1 MAGLSLREP
10 GSWLS
15 DDVLGGERLDLSGVL
30 SSLLDK
36 GVALRGGVTLA
47 VADIDLVYLDLALLL
62 TAIETAMKEPKR
74 TPLLASA
81 FGPPVLSRHPA
92 PHGDALL
99 EESRVGEPTRGAGRD
114 QLPQGK
120 GVSISEVAPGLPE
133 RIDADS
139 TAAENGLARL
149 VLTLIE
155 LLRKVLEHQAIRRM
169 DGGGL
174 TEDEVEKLGL
184 AMLRLHKRME
194 EMKEVFGL
202 ADEDLQVDLGPL
214 GRLR

>member
-1 MAGLSLREP
+1 M
-10 GSWLS
+10 S
-15 DDVLGGERLDLSGVL
+15 DDILGSERLDLSDVL

-47 VADIDLVYLDLALLL
+47 VADIDLIYLDLALLL
-62 TAIETAMKEPKR
+62 TAIQSVAREPKR
-74 TPLLASA
+74 TGLLAGA
-81 FGPPVLSRHPA
+81 LGPPDLSA
-92 PHGDALL
+92 G
-99 EESRVGEPTRGAGRD
+99 RGARGEA
-114 QLPQGK
+114 QG
-120 GVSISEVAPGLPE
+120 ETPAEADVAPVGASVPARTEGVALSELAPDLPE

-174 TEDEVEKLGL
+174 TEAEVERLGL
-184 AMLRLHKRME
+184 AMLRLHQRME